1 MFFDIMTE
9 EINENSQQDSD
20 RFNFSNC
27 YYDIFKS
34 QISKI
39 QKPMPV
45 QAPLETISKMF
56 TIDTEKK
63 QPDSLSNDD
72 ELEKFLY
79 ENKLN
84 KSPSILVS
92 EEKDISPIFEP
103 EESNDN
109 DIEPMQ
115 NLEMENEKSEKKI
128 PSPSNEKNDRIN
140 AVSNSFD
147 YIFKI
152 LSIIKY
158 PEDKIKEIK
167 KDIITQKDIENIWLF
182 EVKKKDKNKKK
193 HKSKDK
199 SKTTKKE
206 KEKEE
211 IIKKEVKQGR
221 KSLDNDDGFQGYHGK
236 DCPDN
241 IIKKIKAFLFSS
253 VIEYVQKFINENK
266 KKLDKDIKLLTLDYK
281 NVNKLEKKFNIEL
294 LKTPLGDLV
303 SREISSR
310 YRNHEDDKDWNKKI
324 IKNVLEKEKGNDKI
338 VSLLNM
344 SFDKWIDIFTYKI
357 KWEYNIETEGIKSFL
372 KKIQEDTDAQ
382 YFSKVI
388 FYLFN
393 YQKWFL
399 HKKGRQ
405 AKKQK

>member
-1 MFFDIMTE
+1 M
-9 EINENSQQDSD
+9 
-20 RFNFSNC
+20 
-27 YYDIFKS
+27 
-34 QISKI
+34 KI
-39 QKPMPV
+39 
-45 QAPLETISKMF
+45 
-56 TIDTEKK
+56 
-63 QPDSLSNDD
+63 
-72 ELEKFLY
+72 
-79 ENKLN
+79 
-84 KSPSILVS
+84 
-92 EEKDISPIFEP
+92 
-103 EESNDN
+103 
-109 DIEPMQ
+109 
-115 NLEMENEKSEKKI
+115 
-128 PSPSNEKNDRIN
+128 
-140 AVSNSFD
+140 
-147 YIFKI
+147 
-152 LSIIKY
+152 
-158 PEDKIKEIK
+158 
-167 KDIITQKDIENIWLF
+167 
-182 EVKKKDKNKKK
+182 
-193 HKSKDK
+193 
-199 SKTTKKE
+199 
-206 KEKEE
+206 
-211 IIKKEVKQGR
+211 
-221 KSLDNDDGFQGYHGK
+221 
-236 DCPDN
+236 
-241 IIKKIKAFLFSS
+241 
-253 VIEYVQKFINENK
+253 K

-405 AKKQK
+405 PKKQK

>member
-1 MFFDIMTE
+1 MIE
-9 EINENSQQDSD
+9 EISENSQQDSD
-20 RFNFSNC
+20 ILSISDFNFSV
-27 YYDIFKS
+27 YKS
-34 QISKI
+34 KDSKI

-45 QAPLETISKMF
+45 QVPLETISKMF

-63 QPDSLSNDD
+63 QPDSLSIDD
-72 ELEKFLY
+72 ELENILY
-79 ENKLN
+79 ENKSN

-92 EEKDISPIFEP
+92 EEKNKSSIFEP

-221 KSLDNDDGFQGYHGK
+221 KSLNNDDGFQGNHGK

-405 AKKQK
+405 PKKQK

>member
-9 EINENSQQDSD
+9 EINENSQQDSE

-27 YYDIFKS
+27 YFDIFKS
-34 QISKI
+34 QISKL

-63 QPDSLSNDD
+63 QPDSLSIDD

-92 EEKDISPIFEP
+92 EEKNISPIFEP

-128 PSPSNEKNDRIN
+128 PSNEKSDRIN

-167 KDIITQKDIENIWLF
+167 KDIITQKDIENTWLF

-199 SKTTKKE
+199 SKTTRNNKKRSE
-206 KEKEE
+206 T
-211 IIKKEVKQGR
+211 R
-221 KSLDNDDGFQGYHGK
+221 
-236 DCPDN
+236 
-241 IIKKIKAFLFSS
+241 KKI
-253 VIEYVQKFINENK
+253 V
-266 KKLDKDIKLLTLDYK
+266 
-281 NVNKLEKKFNIEL
+281 
-294 LKTPLGDLV
+294 G
-303 SREISSR
+303 
-310 YRNHEDDKDWNKKI
+310 
-324 IKNVLEKEKGNDKI
+324 
-338 VSLLNM
+338 
-344 SFDKWIDIFTYKI
+344 
-357 KWEYNIETEGIKSFL
+357 
-372 KKIQEDTDAQ
+372 
-382 YFSKVI
+382 
-388 FYLFN
+388 
-393 YQKWFL
+393 
-399 HKKGRQ
+399 
-405 AKKQK
+405 

>member
-1 MFFDIMTE
+1 MIE
-9 EINENSQQDSD
+9 EISENSQQDSD
-20 RFNFSNC
+20 ILSISDFNFSV
-27 YYDIFKS
+27 YKS
-34 QISKI
+34 KDSKI

-63 QPDSLSNDD
+63 QPDSLSIDD

-92 EEKDISPIFEP
+92 EEKDISSIFEP
-103 EESNDN
+103 EENNDN

-115 NLEMENEKSEKKI
+115 NLEMENGRSEEKI
-128 PSPSNEKNDRIN
+128 PSTEKRDRIN

-167 KDIITQKDIENIWLF
+167 KDIITQKDIENIRLF

-221 KSLDNDDGFQGYHGK
+221 KSLNNDDGFQGYHGK

-324 IKNVLEKEKGNDKI
+324 IKKVQEKEKDNKQI
-338 VSLLNM
+338 VSL
-344 SFDKWIDIFTYKI
+344 
-357 KWEYNIETEGIKSFL
+357 
-372 KKIQEDTDAQ
+372 
-382 YFSKVI
+382 
-388 FYLFN
+388 
-393 YQKWFL
+393 
-399 HKKGRQ
+399 
-405 AKKQK
+405 